1 MSDAPVEVAAPQ
13 PEPEPE
19 PFPFWSAGD
28 LLLLLGLGIPA
39 FIAGFAL
46 VAMPM
51 HLLPIESKA
60 IRLLV
65 PQFAGY
71 ACALMPMWG
80 IFRSRYGRSPLQAL
94 KLGVAVKQGFASV
107 SAGIAGALL
116 VFTLGALLRAPKIET
131 PMEDLLK
138 DPVSIAIVGLLAV
151 TFGPLVEEVFF
162 RGLLQPL
169 VVRRAG
175 AVLGIV
181 ACALPFG
188 LIHGP
193 QYAWSW
199 RHILLVTLA
208 GSLFGWRRHTT
219 GSTGAAA
226 IMHAFY
232 NLTVFLG
239 FLLGRWLDSDFPQ
252 SL

>member
-1 MSDAPVEVAAPQ
+1 MSDAPVQLMAPQ
-13 PEPEPE
+13 AEPE
-19 PFPFWSAGD
+19 PFPFWTGGD
-28 LLLLLGLGIPA
+28 LLLLLGLGVPA

-46 VAMPM
+46 LALPM
-51 HLLPIESKA
+51 HFMPIHTKA

-71 ACALMPMWG
+71 ACAVMPMWA

-94 KLGVAVKQGFASV
+94 KLGVAPAHRLTSFV
-107 SAGIAGALL
+107 SGIAGALF
-116 VFTLGALLRAPKIET
+116 VFALGALLQAPKIST
-131 PMEDLLK
+131 PMEDLLQ
-138 DPVSIAIVGLLAV
+138 DPLSIAVVGLLAV
-151 TFGPLVEEVFF
+151 TLGPLVEEVFF
-162 RGLLQPL
+162 RGLMQPL
-169 VVRRAG
+169 VIRRIGVIAG
-175 AVLGIV
+175 II

-208 GSLFGWRRHTT
+208 GSLFGWRRHIT

-232 NLTVFLG
+232 NLTVFIG
-239 FLLGRWLDSDFPQ
+239 FLLGRWLESDFPQ
-252 SL
+252 SI